1 MTLSWQNGYRRLL
14 SIAVIIVLVSAAA
27 GAGLFIRQYI
37 PDGWMVSASRDAG
50 LVLDQIQITGSD
62 RTTQDEI
69 LTALD
74 VEDGSPLMAIDIA
87 ALKTRLEDLNW
98 VKSTRVARNFP
109 NELSIDITERTPFA
123 LWQKDGVVQLVDPG
137 GVVITDQSLGD
148 YADLLLLVGDG
159 AATEAGKLM
168 EMLGDVPTLSERVRS
183 AVRLGDRRW
192 DVIMDNGIRVK
203 LPASDGPYGPKAA
216 WKALALLEERDQI
229 LARELMVID
238 LRIEDR
244 LVLRLSPDGQK
255 AIQKNSKKLGA

>member
-1 MTLSWQNGYRRLL
+1 MILSWQNGYRRLL
-14 SIAVIIVLVSAAA
+14 SVAVIMVLVSASA
-27 GAGLFIRQYI
+27 GAGLFVRQYI
-37 PDGWMVSASRDAG
+37 PEGWMVNASRDAG
-50 LVLDQIQITGSD
+50 LVLDQIQISGAD

-74 VEDGSPLMAIDIA
+74 VEDGSALMAIDID
-87 ALKTRLEDLNW
+87 ALKIRLETLNW

-123 LWQKDGVVQLVDPG
+123 LWQKDGVVQLVDPD
-137 GVVITDQSLGD
+137 GVVITDEGLSEF
-148 YADLLLLVGDG
+148 ADLLLLVGDG
-159 AATEAGKLM
+159 AATEAAKLM
-168 EMLGDVPTLSERVRS
+168 AMLEDVPELAARVRS

-216 WKALALLEERDQI
+216 WRALALLEERDQI

-255 AIQKNSKKLGA
+255 AIQKSSKKLGA